1 MRLVSIIGARP
12 QFIKLAPISTAA
24 AERGVEHLVIH
35 TGQHYDNSMS
45 SDQFSALS
53 LPEPDLNLNVGSGSH
68 AEQTA
73 AVLIA
78 VEQSLLEMKPDWVLV
93 YGDTNSTLAATLA
106 AIKLDLPV
114 AHLEAGLRS
123 FNRQMPEE
131 HNRVLTDHA
140 ADLLLA
146 PTSTAVTNLEREGLI
161 DRTVLVGDV
170 MADVCLA
177 TAQSVSQDPPPVPGI
192 PASDY
197 VLATIHRPYNTD
209 SPKRLAAILEA
220 LAKIPVPVVLPAHPR
235 LAACALNSGLRLDA
249 GAVVPIE
256 PLNYPQLISAAMGAR
271 GVVTDSGGLQK
282 EAYLIQVP
290 CTTVRSETE
299 WVETLVNAWNILCF
313 DDLTQLTA
321 LALRSRPDEQPPNV
335 FGDGRAAQRVI
346 EVLLNQ

>member
-1 MRLVSIIGARP
+1 MCVVGARP
-12 QFIKLAPISTAA
+12 NFMKIAPILRAL
-24 AERGVEHLVIH
+24 AEHQPPLSALLVH
-35 TGQHYDNSMS
+35 TGQHYDKSMS
-45 SDQFSALS
+45 TAQFSALS

-73 AVLIA
+73 GVLTA
-78 VEQSLLEMKPDWVLV
+78 VERALIDMSPDWVLV
-93 YGDTNSTLAATLA
+93 YGDTNSTLAATIA
-106 AIKLDLPV
+106 ATKLGIRV

-146 PTSTAVTNLEREGLI
+146 PTATAVANLEREGLLG
-161 DRTVLVGDV
+161 RTLLVGDV
-170 MADVCLA
+170 MADVCLS
-177 TAQSVSQDPPPVPGI
+177 TARSVSQDPPVVAGI
-192 PASDY
+192 PTGEY

-209 SPKRLAAILEA
+209 DPERLAAILEA

-235 LAACALNSGLRLDA
+235 LVQCALKSGLRLDS
-249 GAVVPIE
+249 GTLVPIE

-290 CTTVRSETE
+290 CTTIRSETE
-299 WVETLVNAWNILCF
+299 WVETLVDSWNILCF

-321 LALRSRPDEQPPNV
+321 LALRSRPNEQPPNV

-346 EVLLNQ
+346 EALLNQ